1 VFFLGVVFTNLFIG
15 IVIESFGRLQALQR
29 HIGNKPPT
37 ERQFLSV
44 LTNDDMEKQAEQLMK
59 KKKEQEQPSGAPIA
73 GRGRSRSRAFTNR
86 EQRRERTLAAS
97 MVASEQAAAAAPRQ
111 EKNPLLTK
119 QHGGPTNP
127 MTAENEQKLVSALS
141 NRNVLLSNAL
151 LNRI

>member
-59 KKKEQEQPSGAPIA
+59 KKKEQEQASGAPIA
-73 GRGRSRSRAFTNR
+73 GRGRSRSRAFTDR
-86 EQRRERTLAAS
+86 ERERTLAAS
-97 MVASEQAAAAAPRQ
+97 KVATEQAAAAAPRQ

-141 NRNVLLSNAL
+141 NRNVLGSS
-151 LNRI
+151 RHI